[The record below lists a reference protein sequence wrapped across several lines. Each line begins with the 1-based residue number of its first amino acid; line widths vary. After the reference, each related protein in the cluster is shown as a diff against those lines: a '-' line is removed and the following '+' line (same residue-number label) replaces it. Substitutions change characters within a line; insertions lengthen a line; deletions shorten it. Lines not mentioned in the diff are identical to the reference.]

1 MRRSAAG
8 EPRSTRPSTLLSSNG
23 VSPGGA
29 RRGRSVGGGGV
40 GGGGG
45 GGSGTAGDGTTT
57 IPIRRVAGVAA
68 AAVCLIFLCGI
79 LMHFHGRVQSVG
91 GGKSLNAPTGQRGV
105 GAWHTAATA
114 AVAASRLGGDGGGLS
129 SPASSTPGPTEDT
142 TLPRG
147 AVFAFVFST
156 GRCGTQH
163 LARVLGSAPEAVV
176 THESESP
183 SLRPRDVVTRTYR
196 RLAGLPTVTAHDA
209 AAARHVRR
217 QLLPALAARLTAA
230 GGAAH
235 TAVYTGHVPLAYGLG
250 PALADALG
258 TRLRVVRLRRER
270 LATAVSLMAL
280 GPPEEDAWTSDV
292 AVPAVA
298 VGVAGGGGGASS
310 RGLRWFPVPSAP
322 FVALRVEAPV
332 WARLNR
338 FQRYLWYVD
347 DIECRWQRLR
357 SRLAEAQTLELQ
369 LEALDH
375 LDGGREYGRLARFL
389 GVRVNGTEAGVRHNS
404 MQDKGRDKSNAGE
417 ATLRRWD
424 REYRE
429 LVDGCDL
436 GGGRML
442 SWKHMND
449 DGAGWLL

>member
-1 MRRSAAG
+1 MRRSATSEA
-8 EPRSTRPSTLLSSNG
+8 RATRPSVPLSSNG
-23 VSPGGA
+23 LSPGGT
-29 RRGRSVGGGGV
+29 RRGRPVGGGGDS
-40 GGGGG
+40 
-45 GGSGTAGDGTTT
+45 SGAARDVTTS
-57 IPIRRVAGVAA
+57 IPVRRVAGVAA
-68 AAVCLIFLCGI
+68 AAVCLILLGGI
-79 LMHFHGRVQSVG
+79 LMHFHWRVQSVG
-91 GGKSLNAPTGQRGV
+91 RDKSLNSNPRGI
-105 GAWHTAATA
+105 GAWRAATTA
-114 AVAASRLGGDGGGLS
+114 AVVAGRLGTGGGGLS
-129 SPASSTPGPTEDT
+129 SPASSQPGSTKYSSPS
-142 TLPRG
+142 PG

-176 THESESP
+176 IHESESP
-183 SLRPRDVVTRTYR
+183 TLRPRDVVTRTYR
-196 RLAGLPTVTAHDA
+196 RLASLPTVAAHDA

-230 GGAAH
+230 GDAAH

-280 GPPEEDAWTSDV
+280 GPPEEDAWTADV
-292 AVPAVA
+292 AAPAVA
-298 VGVAGGGGGASS
+298 VGVAGGAAGASS

-332 WARLNR
+332 WSRLNR

-357 SRLAEAQTLELQ
+357 SRLAESQVLELQ
-369 LEALDH
+369 LEALNH

-404 MQDKGRDKSNAGE
+404 MQDKGRNKSVEGE
-417 ATLRRWD
+417 ATLRQWD
-424 REYRE
+424 REYRA

-436 GGGRML
+436 GGGHVL
-442 SWKHMND
+442 SWKHMD
-449 DGAGWLL
+449 DGGAGWLL

>member
-1 MRRSAAG
+1 MKASVSA
-8 EPRSTRPSTLLSSNG
+8 
-23 VSPGGA
+23 
-29 RRGRSVGGGGV
+29 GRLGV
-40 GGGGG
+40 GGGG
-45 GGSGTAGDGTTT
+45 
-57 IPIRRVAGVAA
+57 P
-68 AAVCLIFLCGI
+68 
-79 LMHFHGRVQSVG
+79 
-91 GGKSLNAPTGQRGV
+91 
-105 GAWHTAATA
+105 
-114 AVAASRLGGDGGGLS
+114 S
-129 SPASSTPGPTEDT
+129 SPASSPSGTVEYSS
-142 TLPRG
+142 LPPD

-176 THESESP
+176 THESESLT
-183 SLRPRDVVTRTYR
+183 LRPRDVVTRTYR
-196 RLAGLPTVTAHDA
+196 RLAGLPTVAAHDA

-217 QLLPALAARLTAA
+217 QLLPVLAARLTAA
-230 GGAAH
+230 GDAAH

-280 GPPEEDAWTSDV
+280 GPPEEDAWTADV

-298 VGVAGGGGGASS
+298 VGVAGGAAGASS

-332 WARLNR
+332 WSRLNR

-357 SRLAEAQTLELQ
+357 SRLAESQVLELQ
-369 LEALDH
+369 LEALDL

-389 GVRVNGTEAGVRHNS
+389 GVRINGTEAGVRHNS
-404 MQDKGRDKSNAGE
+404 MQDKGRDKSAEGE
-417 ATLRRWD
+417 ATLRQWD
-424 REYRE
+424 REYRA

-436 GGGRML
+436 GGGRVL
-442 SWKHMND
+442 SWKHMD
-449 DGAGWLL
+449 DGGAGWLL

>member
-1 MRRSAAG
+1 MRRSAAT
-8 EPRSTRPSTLLSSNG
+8 EARATRPSELLFDNG
-23 VSPGGA
+23 LSPGGA
-29 RRGRSVGGGGV
+29 RRGRPLS
-40 GGGGG
+40 
-45 GGSGTAGDGTTT
+45 GGSGGSGAASDGTTS

-68 AAVCLIFLCGI
+68 AAVCLILLSGI

-91 GGKSLNAPTGQRGV
+91 GNKSWNAPPGPRGNA
-105 GAWHTAATA
+105 AWRAAKTAE
-114 AVAASRLGGDGGGLS
+114 AVVAGRPGTGDGRRT
-129 SPASSTPGPTEDT
+129 SPASYQPGPSEDT
-142 TLPRG
+142 SLPPG

-183 SLRPRDVVTRTYR
+183 ALRPRDVVTRTYR
-196 RLAGLPTVTAHDA
+196 RLAALPTAAAHDA

-217 QLLPALAARLTAA
+217 QLLPALAARLAAA
-230 GGAAH
+230 GDAAH
-235 TAVYTGHVPLAYGLG
+235 TAIYTGHVPLAYGLG

-270 LATAVSLMAL
+270 LATVVSLMAL
-280 GPPEEDAWTSDV
+280 GPPEEDAWTADV

-298 VGVAGGGGGASS
+298 AGVAGGGAGASS

-332 WARLNR
+332 WSRLNR

-357 SRLAEAQTLELQ
+357 SRLADDQTLELQ

-389 GVRVNGTEAGVRHNS
+389 GVRVNGTEAGLRHNS
-404 MQDKGRDKSNAGE
+404 IQDKGRDKLTVEE
-417 ATLRRWD
+417 ATLRQWD
-424 REYRE
+424 REYRA

-436 GGGRML
+436 GGRRML
-442 SWKHMND
+442 SWKHMD
-449 DGAGWLL
+449 DGGAGWLL

>member
-1 MRRSAAG
+1 MRRSAAA
-8 EPRSTRPSTLLSSNG
+8 EAHATRPSALFSSNG
-23 VSPGGA
+23 ISPGSA
-29 RRGRSVGGGGV
+29 RRGRPVS
-40 GGGGG
+40 GGG
-45 GGSGTAGDGTTT
+45 GGSGAAGDSTTG
-57 IPIRRVAGVAA
+57 IPVRRVAGVAVS
-68 AAVCLIFLCGI
+68 AVCLILFCGI
-79 LMHFHGRVQSVG
+79 LMHFHRRVQIVG
-91 GGKSLNAPTGQRGV
+91 GGKYLNGPPGPRGI
-105 GAWHTAATA
+105 GAWRAATTA
-114 AVAASRLGGDGGGLS
+114 AVVAGRLGAGGNGQMS
-129 SPASSTPGPTEDT
+129 TASSQSGASEDSS
-142 TLPRG
+142 LPSG

-163 LARVLGSAPEAVV
+163 LARVLGGAPEAVV

-183 SLRPRDVVTRTYR
+183 ALRPRDVVTRTYR
-196 RLAGLPTVTAHDA
+196 RLAGLPTVAAHDA

-217 QLLPALAARLTAA
+217 QLIPALAARLTAA
-230 GGAAH
+230 GDVAH

-270 LATAVSLMAL
+270 LATALSLMAL

-298 VGVAGGGGGASS
+298 AGLAGGGAGTSS

-332 WARLNR
+332 WSRLNR

-357 SRLAEAQTLELQ
+357 SRLTEAQTLELQ

-389 GVRVNGTEAGVRHNS
+389 GVRINGTEAGVRHNS
-404 MQDKGRDKSNAGE
+404 MQDKARDKSTAGE
-417 ATLRRWD
+417 ATLRQWD
-424 REYRE
+424 REYRA

-436 GGGRML
+436 GGGRVL
-442 SWKHMND
+442 SWNHMD
-449 DGAGWLL
+449 DGGSGWLL